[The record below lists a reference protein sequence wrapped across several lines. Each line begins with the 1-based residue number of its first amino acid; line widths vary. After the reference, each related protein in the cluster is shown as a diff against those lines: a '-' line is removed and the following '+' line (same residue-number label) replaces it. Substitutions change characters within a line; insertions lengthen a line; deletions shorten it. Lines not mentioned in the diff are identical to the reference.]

1 MAHKSACVPESK
13 CLSCGKVLDRA
24 TNMFDGGWRPSPG
37 DYSICIACGHLM
49 IFADDLRLRELTV
62 MECVEIAGDKR
73 LLALRRV
80 RGFV

>member
-1 MAHKSACVPESK
+1 
-13 CLSCGKVLDRA
+13 
-24 TNMFDGGWRPSPG
+24 
-37 DYSICIACGHLM
+37 M

-80 RGFV
+80 RGFGDE